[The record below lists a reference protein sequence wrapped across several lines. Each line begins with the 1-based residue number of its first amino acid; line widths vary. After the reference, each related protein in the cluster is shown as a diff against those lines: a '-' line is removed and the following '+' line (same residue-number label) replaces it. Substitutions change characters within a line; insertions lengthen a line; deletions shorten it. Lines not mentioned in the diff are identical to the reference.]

1 MNIFLLTFGYM
12 VIWSKIMLYPNKKYS
27 VEVNIINKGISS
39 PEG

>member
-1 MNIFLLTFGYM
+1 M
-12 VIWSKIMLYPNKKYS
+12 VIWSKIVLYSNNYYS